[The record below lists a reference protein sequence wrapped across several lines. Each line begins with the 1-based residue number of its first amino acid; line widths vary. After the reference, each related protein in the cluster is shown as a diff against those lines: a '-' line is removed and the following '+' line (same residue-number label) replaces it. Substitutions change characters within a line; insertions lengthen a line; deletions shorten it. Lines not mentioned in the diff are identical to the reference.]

1 MFCLPLSSAVY
12 FSLTLSLPTPSQC
25 TNVSS
30 PALLNIYN
38 RYDDISFSLF
48 LPCFSFFCNTP
59 ECSICPVKV
68 FAYVCLCVLIVN
80 KWENKG
86 GRSCHFWCAPG
97 GTEILGG
104 QETSRQPYS
113 PPPPFHP
120 KPRPP
125 LLGSRRRL
133 ISALLPFSPIHY
145 IVIAENLVLGKLPLV
160 NKSPV
165 LLPNLLHHAA
175 HPSSER

>member
-1 MFCLPLSSAVY
+1 MTTSAFLSFCPVLV
-12 FSLTLSLPTPSQC
+12 
-25 TNVSS
+25 
-30 PALLNIYN
+30 
-38 RYDDISFSLF
+38 
-48 LPCFSFFCNTP
+48 FC

-68 FAYVCLCVLIVN
+68 FAYVCLCILIVN
-80 KWENKG
+80 KWEKKG

-104 QETSRQPYS
+104 QETSCQPYS

-120 KPRPP
+120 NPRPP
-125 LLGSRRRL
+125 LLGSHRRL

-145 IVIAENLVLGKLPLV
+145 IVIAENLVLGKLPLL

-165 LLPNLLHHAA
+165 LLPN
-175 HPSSER
+175 

>member
-1 MFCLPLSSAVY
+1 MQYMSRKS
-12 FSLTLSLPTPSQC
+12 
-25 TNVSS
+25 
-30 PALLNIYN
+30 
-38 RYDDISFSLF
+38 
-48 LPCFSFFCNTP
+48 
-59 ECSICPVKV
+59 
-68 FAYVCLCVLIVN
+68 FAYVFLCFLLVN

-133 ISALLPFSPIHY
+133 ISALLPFSPILY
-145 IVIAENLVLGKLPLV
+145 IVIAENLVLDKLPLV

-165 LLPNLLHHAA
+165 LLPNWLHHAA
-175 HPSSER
+175 HPSSERWTAASLHLQLMSSLQYPPLTPARSN

>member
-1 MFCLPLSSAVY
+1 MCQGQHFWIFMIGIATSA
-12 FSLTLSLPTPSQC
+12 F
-25 TNVSS
+25 
-30 PALLNIYN
+30 LN
-38 RYDDISFSLF
+38 FF
-48 LPCFSFFCNTP
+48 PVFVFCNTR

-68 FAYVCLCVLIVN
+68 FAYVFLCFLLVN

-133 ISALLPFSPIHY
+133 ISALLPFSPILY
-145 IVIAENLVLGKLPLV
+145 IVIAENLVLDKLPLV

-165 LLPNLLHHAA
+165 LLPNWLHHAA
-175 HPSSER
+175 HPSSERWTAASLHLQLMSSLQYPPLTPARSN

>member
-1 MFCLPLSSAVY
+1 MYKILSPILV
-12 FSLTLSLPTPSQC
+12 
-25 TNVSS
+25 
-30 PALLNIYN
+30 
-38 RYDDISFSLF
+38 
-48 LPCFSFFCNTP
+48 FCNTP
-59 ECSICPVKV
+59 KCSPVE
-68 FAYVCLCVLIVN
+68 VLICVYMRFN
-80 KWENKG
+80 SEWVSAWENKS
-86 GRSCHFWCAPG
+86 GRSCHFGCAPG

-113 PPPPFHP
+113 PPPPFLP
-120 KPRPP
+120 KPWPS

-165 LLPNLLHHAA
+165 LLPNWLHHAA
-175 HPSSER
+175 HPSSERWAAASLHLQLMSSLQYPPLTSAHSSQGTG